1 MEQKDSGRAMG
12 MLISSM
18 VIFGTIGLF
27 RRLIPLP
34 SGVIAMSRGLIG
46 AALLWVLLRLRGG
59 RLKLKSMR
67 GQGLWLLLSGALLG
81 VNWILLFEAY
91 RYTSV
96 AVATL
101 CYYMA
106 PILVIL
112 VSPVLFHERITRRK
126 WICTAFAVA
135 GMLLVSGVL
144 NGDAA
149 GDYRG
154 VLFGLGAAALYAC
167 VMLLN
172 KRITGVDGLQKT
184 IVQLFTAGVVL
195 IPYVLLTEGVAAP
208 DFTPGALGMLLVV
221 GAVHTALTYGLY
233 FGSIEDL
240 RMQTVALLG
249 YLDPVVAVLTSALL
263 LREPMSTLQIIGT
276 VLVLGAAVL
285 SALSENTERRKQ
297 K

>member
-1 MEQKDSGRAMG
+1 MG

-46 AALLWVLLRLRGG
+46 AALLWLLLRLRGG
-59 RLKLKSMR
+59 RLKLKSMQ
-67 GQGLWLLLSGALLG
+67 GQGLWLLLSGAILG

-112 VSPVLFHERITRRK
+112 VSPLLFRERITRRK
-126 WICTAFAVA
+126 WICTALAVA

-144 NGDAA
+144 NGDTA
-149 GDYRG
+149 GDLRG

-184 IVQLFTAGVVL
+184 IVQLLTAGVVL
-195 IPYVLLTEGVAAP
+195 IPYVLLTEDVAAA

-221 GAVHTALTYGLY
+221 GVVHTALTYGLY

-263 LREPMSTLQIIGT
+263 LREPMSALQIIGT
-276 VLVLGAAVL
+276 ILVLGAAVL
-285 SALSENTERRKQ
+285 SALNENTERSKQ
-297 K
+297 PC